1 MGHRTGPHR
10 PLHRSQGPDW
20 HDTSNYSDDGK
31 HHKNNFSF
39 YRSVAMTLKL
49 SKRLLVPFL
58 PLLYDQLKMSDCPNP
73 FLTFLGWVPATPLG
87 TFLPLLYN
95 PHGQQ
100 VNDSPTSLSHRSLF
114 KNKILGRGK
123 DVIWIL
129 VFSLE
134 IVSILFWYSAA
145 EFPVGY
151 EVPMFDMQ
159 IYGVDWPTR
168 RRGSD
173 LICMFGL

>member
-1 MGHRTGPHR
+1 
-10 PLHRSQGPDW
+10 
-20 HDTSNYSDDGK
+20 
-31 HHKNNFSF
+31 
-39 YRSVAMTLKL
+39 MTLKL

-159 IYGVDWPTR
+159 IYWVDWPTR
-168 RRGSD
+168 RSYLYVWPLRD
-173 LICMFGL
+173 KRTRYHIEYYRN